1 MSGCSSVIKR
11 ETMAGNPSPSGAAA
25 AEKLALTLAGSL
37 LLHFALIF
45 GLQIRAMPAAK
56 PSARVL
62 QARLAETPRPI
73 TAPQVAPTQP
83 AEPAPMPE
91 APPLQAADPAPAPA
105 AAEPPAPGLPA
116 SAAAPENSTNLPSI
130 EVPLLEDPTYY
141 PAQEVDVHPTAL
153 QVIQPSYPEK
163 AADANVTG
171 SVVLVLLLDESG
183 KVQELSVAE
192 ANPPGMFEQS
202 ALDAFRNARFA
213 PAQRHGRVVKSRM
226 RIKVTYE
233 LTAEKPLVD
242 KTKQK

>member
-1 MSGCSSVIKR
+1 
-11 ETMAGNPSPSGAAA
+11 MAGNPSPSGAAA

-45 GLQIRAMPAAK
+45 GLQIRATPTAN

-62 QARLAETPRPI
+62 QARLVETPRPI

-83 AEPAPMPE
+83 AEPEPTSDTPS
-91 APPLQAADPAPAPA
+91 LQAADPAPAPA
-105 AAEPPAPGLPA
+105 AAEPPAPELPA

-153 QVIQPSYPEK
+153 QVIQPAYPDD
-163 AADANVTG
+163 AASANVTG
-171 SVVLVLLLDESG
+171 SVVLLLLLDESG

-192 ANPPGMFEQS
+192 ANPPDVFEQS
-202 ALDAFRNARFA
+202 ALDAFRNARFS
-213 PAQRHGRVVKSRM
+213 PAQRHGRTVKSRV

-233 LTAEKPLVD
+233 LTDKQTQVD